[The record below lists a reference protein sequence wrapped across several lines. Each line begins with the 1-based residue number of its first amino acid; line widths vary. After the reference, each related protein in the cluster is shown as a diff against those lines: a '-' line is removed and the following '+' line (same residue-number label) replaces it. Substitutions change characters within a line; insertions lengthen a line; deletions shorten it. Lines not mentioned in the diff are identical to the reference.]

1 MYVPKVAF
9 NTFFNREQICIV
21 NVIMSVALIHDIF
34 WLRARREMSIYPDNS
49 KIVKP
54 WLVSF

>member
-34 WLRARREMSIYPDNS
+34 WLGAGREMSIS
-49 KIVKP
+49 R
-54 WLVSF
+54 